1 MSSAYQSKLE
11 GMDGTVRVRM
21 APSPTGFLHI
31 GTARTTL
38 FNWLFARSQGGTF
51 ILRIEDTDKER
62 STKQFEDN
70 ILNGLHA
77 LGFDWD
83 EGPDIGGPY
92 GPYRQSERIPFY
104 KKYLEQ
110 LLAEDKAYR
119 CFCSKE
125 ELEAQLQEM
134 TSRGEAPRYRGTCST
149 LTKEQIDT
157 NLAKGKPY
165 VIRMRMPGKK
175 ISFDDMIRG
184 KVSFDT
190 SLFGDI
196 IIAKTTDEPLYNFAV
211 VVDDHEMK
219 ITHVIRGEEHLS
231 NTPKQI
237 VLQEALGFEQ
247 IQFAHLPLILDA
259 DRTKLSKRKGTTT
272 SVDEYFQEGYLP
284 EALINFIALLGWHPS
299 GDKELFTL
307 NELVKE
313 FSITRVQKTGAVFN
327 AKRLDWLNNYYL
339 RKKSPTELMALLEPV
354 LEKAELLRPTKPGAY
369 QNADGSDSFDTT
381 YVEHV
386 IELVLERA
394 QKLSD
399 IPTLTDFFFAMPA
412 YEANLL
418 QWRNLPLE
426 EIKLRLGSISKTLQ
440 ELDPSSFTKE
450 ILTERIATLYGND
463 RGEIL
468 WPMRVALSGKQFSPG
483 PFEIAAILGKERVMN
498 RIRQA
503 IEKIPQA

>member
-1 MSSAYQSKLE
+1 
-11 GMDGTVRVRM
+11 MDGTVRVRM

-62 STKQFEDN
+62 STRKFEDN
-70 ILNGLHA
+70 ILHGLRA

-92 GPYRQSERIPFY
+92 GPYRQSERIPLY
-104 KKYLEQ
+104 KKYLER

-119 CFCSKE
+119 CFCTKE

-134 TSRGEAPRYRGTCST
+134 TSRGEAPRYRGTCSA
-149 LTKEQIDT
+149 LTSEQIDA

-165 VIRMRMPGKK
+165 VIRMRMPNKK
-175 ISFDDMIRG
+175 VSFDDMIRG

-196 IIAKTTDEPLYNFAV
+196 IIAKTVDEPLYNFAV

-237 VLQEALGFEQ
+237 VLQEALGFDQ

-272 SVDEYFQEGYLP
+272 SVDEYFEEGYLP

-339 RKKSPTELMALLEPV
+339 RKKTPAELVALLEPV
-354 LEKAELLRPTKPGAY
+354 LEKAGLLRPVKPGTY
-369 QNADGSDSFDTT
+369 QNADGSDSFDTA
-381 YVEHV
+381 YVERV

-412 YEANLL
+412 YDTNLL
-418 QWRNLPLE
+418 QWRDMPLQE
-426 EIKLRLGSISKTLQ
+426 ARLKLGTISKTLQ
-440 ELDPSSFTKE
+440 ELDPSAFTKE
-450 ILTERIATLYGND
+450 TLTERIAALYGND

-483 PFEIAAILGKERVMN
+483 PFEIAALLGKERVMK

>member
-11 GMDGTVRVRM
+11 GMDGKIRVRM

-38 FNWLFARSQGGTF
+38 FNWLFARSQGGSF

-62 STKQFEDN
+62 STKQFEEN
-70 ILNGLHA
+70 ILHGLRA

-83 EGPDIGGPY
+83 EGPDVGGLY
-92 GPYRQSERIPFY
+92 GPYRQSERIPVY
-104 KKYLEQ
+104 KKYLEL
-110 LLAEDKAYR
+110 LLAKDKAYR
-119 CFCSKE
+119 CFCTKE
-125 ELEAQLQEM
+125 ELEAQAQEM
-134 TSRGEAPRYRGTCST
+134 TSRGEIPHYRGTCSN
-149 LTKEQIDT
+149 LSKEQIEA
-157 NLAKGKPY
+157 NVAKSKPS
-165 VIRMRMPGKK
+165 VIRVRMPGRK

-184 KVSFDT
+184 KVTFDT

-211 VVDDHEMK
+211 VVDDYEMK

-237 VLQEALGFEQ
+237 VLQEALGFPQ
-247 IQFAHLPLILDA
+247 IRFAHLPLILDS

-272 SVDEYFQEGYLP
+272 SVDEYFQEGYVP

-307 NELVKE
+307 DELIKE
-313 FSITRVQKTGAVFN
+313 FSINRVQKTGAVFN

-339 RKKSPTELMALLEPV
+339 RKKTAKELVALAEPFY
-354 LEKAELLRPTKPGAY
+354 EKAGLMHSTKPGTYRTIDDSDAF
-369 QNADGSDSFDTT
+369 DGA
-381 YVEHV
+381 YVEQV
-386 IELVLERA
+386 IGLALERA

-399 IPTLTDFFFAMPA
+399 FPELTDFFFAIPS
-412 YEANLL
+412 YESKLL
-418 QWRNLPLE
+418 QWRDMSLE
-426 EIKLRLGSISKTLQ
+426 QVKLKLGAISQALQ
-440 ELDPSSFTKE
+440 GLDAAAFTKE
-450 ILTERIATLYGND
+450 TVSDRIATLYGAD

-468 WPMRVALSGKQFSPG
+468 WPLRVALSGKQFSPG
-483 PFEIAAILGKERVMN
+483 PFEIAAILGKERVME
-498 RIRQA
+498 RIRLA
-503 IEKIPQA
+503 IEKTSQS